1 MSEQIDI
8 KIFNWGPCVTKFK
21 IKPVFVLAY
30 YISPLSY
37 SLTFNSMYNT
47 IIDTGI
53 PIKNKPIIKVHHR
66 F

>member
-1 MSEQIDI
+1 MPIAKDNIDI
-8 KIFNWGPCVTKFK
+8 V
-21 IKPVFVLAY
+21 VLAY

-37 SLTFNSMYNT
+37 SLTFNNMYNT

-53 PIKNKPIIKVHHR
+53 PIKNKPIINVHHR